1 MATNAIE
8 LVKAR
13 INEAVVQSSF
23 PEEPFHSINTLEWL
37 LKLHPGADDAM
48 KLAALGHDIE
58 RAFDAKRVRS
68 VDFETYDE
76 YKQAHALNSAQIL
89 TEIMESCGAAQPL
102 VDEIANLVAPHERGG
117 SERQD
122 ILRNAN
128 FLSFFHVCLPLYY
141 DRKGAANTR
150 KRCVWAYKKLPA
162 DIQQR
167 VAEFEYMDNNLKR
180 LVHETLGIGEQ

>member
-1 MATNAIE
+1 MATGAIE
-8 LVKAR
+8 LVKER
-13 INEAVVQSSF
+13 INDAVVQSLF

-58 RAFDAKRVRS
+58 RAFEEKRVRS
-68 VDFETYDE
+68 IDFETYDE

-89 TEIMESCGAAQPL
+89 TEIMESCGVEQPL
-102 VDEIANLVAPHERGG
+102 VDEVAHLVAHHESGG

-122 ILRNAN
+122 TLRNAN

-162 DIQQR
+162 DIQQMI
-167 VAEFEYMDNNLKR
+167 AEFEYMDSNLKR
-180 LVHETLGIGEQ
+180 LVRDSLGLD